1 MQRGL
6 LNIGIYVAPTYIG
19 EPGVVQAVKE
29 VVNEAFH
36 DSNCQRVQA
45 IIVDHKTKVDTL
57 ELYTARYVSR
67 IISIQMT
74 LPIQR
79 YVLLTT
85 SGFSREGVGRRGF
98 FSPITHEWKD
108 VFYFAILATD
118 WALDNNGARPCPKT
132 LWEDLLFCHQR
143 EREELLRMEEK
154 TLKRSTSTE
163 TIRDNAPITPSIAS
177 TSRSE
182 TSSVADSSIS
192 ADSSARKEN
201 LKRKRVEV
209 GPDPVKSTS
218 RPRAPSITTSS
229 IGTFDTMSTIST
241 EWELP
246 THQASAIPTFNAASP
261 PASTSST
268 GNWVML
274 DVVNGN

>member
-1 MQRGL
+1 ML
-6 LNIGIYVAPTYIG
+6 LHI
-19 EPGVVQAVKE
+19 
-29 VVNEAFH
+29 
-36 DSNCQRVQA
+36 
-45 IIVDHKTKVDTL
+45 
-57 ELYTARYVSR
+57 
-67 IISIQMT
+67 
-74 LPIQR
+74 
-79 YVLLTT
+79 

-118 WALDNNGARPCPKT
+118 WALDNNNARPRPKT

-163 TIRDNAPITPSIAS
+163 TIRDNTPIAPSIAS

-182 TSSVADSSIS
+182 TSSVANSSIS
-192 ADSSARKEN
+192 ANSSARKEN
-201 LKRKRVEV
+201 LKRKRAEV
-209 GPDPVKSTS
+209 GSDPLRSTG
-218 RPRAPSITTSS
+218 RPRASSVSTSSS
-229 IGTFDTMSTIST
+229 IGTFDTMSTISS

-246 THQASAIPTFNAASP
+246 ARQAFAIPTSNAPSP
-261 PASTSST
+261 PASTSSA
-268 GNWVML
+268 GKWVML

>member
-1 MQRGL
+1 M
-6 LNIGIYVAPTYIG
+6 
-19 EPGVVQAVKE
+19 
-29 VVNEAFH
+29 
-36 DSNCQRVQA
+36 
-45 IIVDHKTKVDTL
+45 TKIDTL
-57 ELYTARYVSR
+57 ELYTA
-67 IISIQMT
+67 
-74 LPIQR
+74 
-79 YVLLTT
+79 

-118 WALDNNGARPCPKT
+118 WAFDNNNVRPRPKT

-163 TIRDNAPITPSIAS
+163 TIRDNALITPSIAN
-177 TSRSE
+177 TSE

-192 ADSSARKEN
+192 ANSSARKEN

-209 GPDPVKSTS
+209 GSDPVKSTS
-218 RPRAPSITTSS
+218 RQRASSISTSSS
-229 IGTFDTMSTIST
+229 IGTFDTMSTVSSD
-241 EWELP
+241 WELP
-246 THQASAIPTFNAASP
+246 ARQAFAIPTSNAASP
-261 PASTSST
+261 PASTSSA

-274 DVVNGN
+274 DVGNGN

>member
-1 MQRGL
+1 MILWNSTQLGT
-6 LNIGIYVAPTYIG
+6 IYINP
-19 EPGVVQAVKE
+19 
-29 VVNEAFH
+29 N
-36 DSNCQRVQA
+36 
-45 IIVDHKTKVDTL
+45 DTL
-57 ELYTARYVSR
+57 LTQLYA
-67 IISIQMT
+67 
-74 LPIQR
+74 LN
-79 YVLLTT
+79 T
-85 SGFSREGVGRRGF
+85 SGFSREGIGRRGF

-118 WALDNNGARPCPKT
+118 WALDNNHARPLPKT

-163 TIRDNAPITPSIAS
+163 TIRDNAPITPSVAS

-192 ADSSARKEN
+192 ANSSARKEN
-201 LKRKRVEV
+201 LKRKRKRAKA
-209 GPDPVKSTS
+209 GSDAAKSGS
-218 RPRAPSITTSS
+218 RPRASSVSTSS
-229 IGTFDTMSTIST
+229 SIETFDTMSTISS
-241 EWELP
+241 EWELSAS
-246 THQASAIPTFNAASP
+246 QAFAIPTSNAASP

-274 DVVNGN
+274 DVINAN